1 MSPPPGL
8 GAGLKRLPEGVNG
21 EEKLPGELLTDGQ
34 ATEVKD
40 VAKGKLRETR

>member
-1 MSPPPGL
+1 MSPQPGL
-8 GAGLKRLPEGVNG
+8 GAGVKRLPEGVNG